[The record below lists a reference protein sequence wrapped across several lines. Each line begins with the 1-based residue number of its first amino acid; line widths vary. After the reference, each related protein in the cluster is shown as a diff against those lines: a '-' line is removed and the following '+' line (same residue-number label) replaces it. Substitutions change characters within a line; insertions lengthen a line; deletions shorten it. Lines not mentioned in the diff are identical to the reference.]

1 MKGGMCC
8 LSLPSYAFK
17 EVCPVGQSKE
27 NDWIR
32 QYSPSLVL
40 LWFFSCFPFHL
51 WSLFSGCLGS
61 SCCLLLWIEKHGR
74 DIWELPI
81 KRSGFPGGLDGK
93 ESACNVGDPGLI
105 PRVGRFPGEG
115 NGNPVF
121 LPGESHGQRRLASYS
136 PWSCK
141 ESDTT
146 ERLTHTHI
154 KR

>member
-115 NGNPVF
+115 NGNPF
-121 LPGESHGQRRLASYS
+121 QYS
-136 PWSCK
+136 CLENPTDRGDWQVTVRGVAKSQTQL
-141 ESDTT
+141 SD
-146 ERLTHTHI
+146 
-154 KR
+154 